1 MPNYGA
7 SAAGE
12 NAEPQAPHLGGPG
25 LGSQSG
31 SAGQACSQGHGA
43 RASQLQPRCPLF
55 VCKLSGAG
63 GVHSV
68 QSLPTQGLVS
78 VSPGHSDQF
87 CPGLQGRGHQKA
99 MAPASPQGP
108 HTPPGVQGLPRRVS
122 LPAAFR
128 VSLKPCKA
136 GVNITPFYSLFTKTD
151 RSEPDV
157 KPWVC

>member
-1 MPNYGA
+1 M
-7 SAAGE
+7 
-12 NAEPQAPHLGGPG
+12 APPPLVKTLSSRLPTWE
-25 LGSQSG
+25 
-31 SAGQACSQGHGA
+31 GQASGPSQGQQDRPAA
-43 RASQLQPRCPLF
+43 RATGPAL
-55 VCKLSGAG
+55 LSCSPAAPFLSVNYQGPG

-108 HTPPGVQGLPRRVS
+108 RTPPGVQGLPRRAS
-122 LPAAFR
+122 LPASFR
-128 VSLKPCKA
+128 VSLKPCRA